1 MAAIH
6 EGVQRG
12 EGVIVRWDG
21 QGRLHGGGGESAILR
36 RVREK
41 NRSRAKAEAEQ
52 HLEIAGLWGKG
63 RNQASWSAEYDLS
76 RERCGWEGGVGQDW
90 EAQEMTV

>member
-1 MAAIH
+1 MAAIY

-41 NRSRAKAEAEQ
+41 NGSGAKAEAEQ
-52 HLEIAGLWGKG
+52 HLERAGLLWGKG
-63 RNQASWSAEYDLS
+63 RNQAYWSAEYDLS
-76 RERCGWEGGVGQDW
+76 RERCGWEGGWGETGKDRK
-90 EAQEMTV
+90 